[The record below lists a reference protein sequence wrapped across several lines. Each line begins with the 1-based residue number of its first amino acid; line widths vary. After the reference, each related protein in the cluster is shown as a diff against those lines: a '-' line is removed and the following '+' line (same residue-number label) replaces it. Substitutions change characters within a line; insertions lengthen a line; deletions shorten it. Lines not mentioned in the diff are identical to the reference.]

1 MTDTSDTAPPNMERR
16 LSLRILTY
24 WRGLR
29 DQRADPGLS
38 DVDPESISDMWPC
51 CLVLKVEGCESDPI
65 IATCGHELQEHG
77 GEDLTGKPLS
87 ADPPQSLVA
96 NGASFFQQVLSKRVP
111 ITYGDKYTNAE
122 GNEVLFRSAILP
134 LGENDEAITHLLCAA
149 NCREVEPE

>member
-1 MTDTSDTAPPNMERR
+1 MTDTSDATSPSMERR

-24 WRGLR
+24 WRALR
-29 DQRADPGLS
+29 DQRAYPGLS
-38 DVDPESISDMWPC
+38 DVDPESIPDMWPC

-65 IATCGHELQEHG
+65 IESCGEELLKLC
-77 GEDLTGKPLS
+77 GEEVTGKPLS
-87 ADPPQSLVA
+87 AAPSHSLVA
-96 NGASFFQQVLSKRVP
+96 NGASFFQEVLSKRVP

-134 LGENDEAITHLLCAA
+134 LGENDDVITHLLCAA